1 MGLKLSHVLGGVLEL
16 LGTNSASSR
25 TITFP
30 DKDMTVAGTND
41 VIGVGQ
47 TWVDAGASDVDGQ
60 GARVLAT
67 DYTNDTGKPIML
79 LTNYT
84 YGATATAL
92 VLTITEGVTVT
103 IQQISGNSTYIT
115 QPQFSVVIPNGAT
128 YSISRTTA
136 NGTMTNWHELR

>member
-47 TWVDAGASDVDGQ
+47 TWQDLTASR
-60 GARVLAT
+60 ALAT
-67 DYTNDTGKPIML
+67 LYTNDTGKPI
-79 LTNYT
+79 
-84 YGATATAL
+84 
-92 VLTITEGVTVT
+92 
-103 IQQISGNSTYIT
+103 QISVYNPYDAVSKTLTLTVDGIIIIKSNIVITGNKSTHASAI
-115 QPQFSVVIPNGAT
+115 IPNGSTYQVDGAT
-128 YSISRTTA
+128 LEMWA
-136 NGTMTNWHELR
+136 ELR